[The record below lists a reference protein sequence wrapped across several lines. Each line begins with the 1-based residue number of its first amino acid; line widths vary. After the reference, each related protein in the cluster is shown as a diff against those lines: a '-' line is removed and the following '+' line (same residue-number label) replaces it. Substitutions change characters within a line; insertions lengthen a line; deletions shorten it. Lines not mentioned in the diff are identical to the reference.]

1 MSSMHKL
8 LAPVPGLVAAV
19 SVAVGATVG
28 EDDVVVVL
36 QAMKM
41 EIPVAAEVAGRVEAI
56 LVEEGEEVELGAPL
70 ARIAAS

>member
-1 MSSMHKL
+1 MSSTHKL

-36 QAMKM
+36 QSMKM
-41 EIPVAAEVAGRVEAI
+41 EIPVAAEVAGTVEEI
-56 LVEEGEEVELGAPL
+56 LVEEGQEVELGAPL
-70 ARIAAS
+70 ARIVTS